1 METEPPMIRL
11 ATAAD
16 AEAVAAIYA
25 PYIESTVITFE
36 VTPLTAEQMRAR
48 MVQSLERCPWLV
60 AEDAGRVVGYA
71 YAGPHRE
78 RAAYQWSADVAIYLD
93 QQVHGRGLGRAL
105 YSALFPILVR
115 QGYINAYAGIT
126 LPNPKS
132 VGLHEALGFAPV
144 GIYRNVGF
152 KMGRWLDVGW
162 WQLQL
167 QPLPD
172 QPQPIVPWKDI
183 EV

>member
-1 METEPPMIRL
+1 MIRL

-36 VTPLTAEQMRAR
+36 VTPLTGDEMRAR
-48 MVQSLERCPWLV
+48 MLRTLERCPWLV
-60 AEDAGRVVGYA
+60 AEEQGRVVGYA

-93 QQVHGRGLGRAL
+93 QGVHRRGFGRAL
-105 YSALFPILVR
+105 YSTLFQMLVR
-115 QGYINAYAGIT
+115 QGYVNAYAGIT
-126 LPNPKS
+126 LPNEKS
-132 VGLHEALGFAPV
+132 VGLHEALGFTPV
-144 GIYRNVGF
+144 GAYSGVGF

-167 QPLPD
+167 QPRPAD
-172 QPQPIVPWKDI
+172 PAPVTPWKDI

>member
-1 METEPPMIRL
+1 MIRL
-11 ATAAD
+11 ATAVD

-36 VTPLTAEQMRAR
+36 VTPLSGDEMRAR
-48 MVQSLERCPWLV
+48 MLHTLERCPWLV
-60 AEDAGRVVGYA
+60 AEEGGRVVGYA

-93 QQVHGRGLGRAL
+93 QQVHRRGFGRAL
-105 YSALFPILVR
+105 YATLFQMLVR
-115 QGYINAYAGIT
+115 QGYVNAYAGIT
-126 LPNPKS
+126 LPNEKS
-132 VGLHEALGFAPV
+132 VGLHEALGFTPV
-144 GIYRNVGF
+144 GVYSSVGF

-167 QPLPD
+167 QTRPADPA
-172 QPQPIVPWKDI
+172 PITAWKDI

>member
-1 METEPPMIRL
+1 MIRL

-36 VTPLTAEQMRAR
+36 VTPLTGDEMRAR
-48 MVQSLERCPWLV
+48 MLQSLARCPWLV
-60 AEDAGRVVGYA
+60 AEEDGRVVGYA

-93 QQVHGRGLGRAL
+93 QQVHRRGFGRAL
-105 YSALFPILVR
+105 YSTLFQMLVR
-115 QGYINAYAGIT
+115 QGYVNAYAGIT
-126 LPNPKS
+126 LPNEKS
-132 VGLHEALGFAPV
+132 VGLHEAIGFTPV
-144 GIYRNVGF
+144 GVYRNVGF

-167 QPLPD
+167 QPLPVD
-172 QPQPIVPWKDI
+172 PAPVTPWKDI